1 MHFRT
6 LESRIV
12 TLFLVLVLA
21 VQLVGFFVIRNG
33 IVDNAQATMREQLK
47 LGENLFNRLLEQKK
61 QRLTDSARVL
71 AKDTGFRS
79 AIGTDDRPTIESGLI
94 TLGERIDASLTL
106 LVGLD
111 RQIKATTVPRP
122 AGSLEN
128 TILSLIDRA
137 EQNDGAV
144 GIAIFDKRIYQVLVV
159 PVRA

>member
-6 LESRIV
+6 LESRII

-21 VQLVGFFVIRNG
+21 VQLGGFFVIRNG

-79 AIGTDDRPTIESGLI
+79 AITIQVEVDAVPSGDGTHDL
-94 TLGERIDASLTL
+94 
-106 LVGLD
+106 
-111 RQIKATTVPRP
+111 
-122 AGSLEN
+122 
-128 TILSLIDRA
+128 
-137 EQNDGAV
+137 AV
-144 GIAIFDKRIYQVLVV
+144 FE
-159 PVRA
+159 